1 MPRYVHEGNT
11 KAAWCTAIA
20 DIAEP
25 TVTELNAGVDIS
37 TYLTIDGLKPSQNQ
51 NMVDSKALTDTF
63 DAQVVGSWGGEFG
76 VMFFRDDDEDDAW
89 ELCVYGTNGFLVVRR
104 AMPWDTA
111 WTASQKVEVYPAQ
124 MHQPIPGET
133 AGNAQDR
140 FTEKFGITRTP
151 DLKAVVAA
159 AA

>member
-11 KAAWCTAIA
+11 KATWCTTVD

-25 TVTELNAGVDIS
+25 SPTELNAGVELS
-37 TYLTIDGLKPSQNQ
+37 TYLPVDGLKPSQNQ

-76 VMFFRDDDEDDAW
+76 LTFFRDDTDDDAW
-89 ELCVYGTNGFLVVRR
+89 ELCEHGTNGYLVIRR
-104 AMPWDTA
+104 GVDWATA
-111 WTASQKVEVYPAQ
+111 WTAGDKVEVYPAQ

-140 FTEKFGITRTP
+140 FSEKFGITRTP
-151 DLKAVVAA
+151 DLKATVTT
-159 AA
+159 

>member
-11 KAAWCTAIA
+11 KVTWTLAIA

-25 TVTELNAGVDIS
+25 TVAELNAGVDIS
-37 TYLTIDGLKPSQNQ
+37 TYVPVDGVKPSQNQ
-51 NMVDSKALTDTF
+51 TNVDSKAITDRF

-76 VMFFRDDDEDDAW
+76 MTFFRDDTDDDAW
-89 ELCVYGTNGFLVVRR
+89 ELCEYGTNGFLVVRR
-104 AMPWDTA
+104 GVDWEDA
-111 WTASQKVEVYPAQ
+111 WAAADKVEVYPAE
-124 MHQPIPGET
+124 MHQPIPVET

-140 FTEKFGITRTP
+140 FTEKFAITSTP

-159 AA
+159 T